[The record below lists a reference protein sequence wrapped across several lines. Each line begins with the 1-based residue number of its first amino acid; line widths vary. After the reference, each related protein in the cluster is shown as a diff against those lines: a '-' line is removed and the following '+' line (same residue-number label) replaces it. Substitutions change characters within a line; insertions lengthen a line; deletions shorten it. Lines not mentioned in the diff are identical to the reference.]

1 MEYNKKFECDK
12 ESKEQFINS
21 TTAFWRQEAPQFEL
35 KWYGVN
41 TTLNED
47 NEIVDYTLTSLGKED
62 STSRLDLAMVASSQG
77 IEIPY
82 IFELKERSWKYPSD
96 KYGNEGQE
104 GWMYNM
110 EKDSVLRLAKEKNF
124 VPIYVNL
131 YPDNLIR
138 IWNIGKINQTEL
150 PVIEKAIK
158 KQTVIEDS
166 PKVEQKRYTL
176 TNKQGTTYTRLW
188 PPTKK

>member
-1 MEYNKKFECDK
+1 MDFKKKFECDK

-21 TTAFWRQEAPQFEL
+21 TNAYWAQQAPQFEL

-41 TTLNED
+41 TTLSED
-47 NEIVDYTLTSLGKED
+47 NEIVDYTLTDLGKED
-62 STSRLDLAMVASSQG
+62 STSRLDLAMVASFNG
-77 IEIPY
+77 VDIPY
-82 IFELKERSWKYPSD
+82 IFELKERSWRYPSD
-96 KYGNEGQE
+96 RYGNEGQE

-124 VPIYVNL
+124 IPIYVNL

-138 IWNIGKINQTEL
+138 VWNIGKISKTEL
-150 PVIEKAIK
+150 PVIEKPIK

-166 PKVEQKRYTL
+166 PRVEQKRYTL
-176 TNKQGTTYTRLW
+176 ANNQGITYTRLW
-188 PPTKK
+188 PATEK

>member
-1 MEYNKKFECDK
+1 MDFNKKFECDK

-21 TTAFWRQEAPQFEL
+21 TTAYWAQKAPQFEL

-47 NEIVDYTLTSLGKED
+47 NEIVDYTLTELGDEE
-62 STSRLDLAMVASSQG
+62 STSRLDLAMVASFNG
-77 IEIPY
+77 VDIPY
-82 IFELKERSWKYPSD
+82 IFELKERSWKYPSYA
-96 KYGNEGQE
+96 YGNEGQE
-104 GWMYNM
+104 GWMYNI

-124 VPIYVNL
+124 IPIYANL

-138 IWNIGKINQTEL
+138 VWNIGKIDKAEL
-150 PVIEKAIK
+150 PVIEKPIK

-166 PKVEQKRYTL
+166 PRVEQKRYTL

-188 PPTKK
+188 QATEK